1 MWPRSA
7 WSGALLGLGQ
17 APGRLVAGPEGA
29 EYSRES
35 MANGLVGLDVYTY
48 VYVYTYI
55 YIYIYM
61 YIYIYIYTCVCV
73 YIYIYT
79 HTIIPSKH
87 LQTRR
92 LRKACYAPTLP
103 TKIIPTTIA

>member
-1 MWPRSA
+1 
-7 WSGALLGLGQ
+7 
-17 APGRLVAGPEGA
+17 
-29 EYSRES
+29 
-35 MANGLVGLDVYTY
+35 
-48 VYVYTYI
+48 
-55 YIYIYM
+55 M
-61 YIYIYIYTCVCV
+61 YIYVCMCKYI